1 MNISDSLLIEEL
13 RKKDAQSTIENIIKI
28 RANVSPILGR
38 ISAFFTDY
46 TNHDV
51 SHCDQVVLNLN
62 WIIPKK
68 VINSLN
74 RYEIQILLL
83 ACYLHDV
90 GMALG
95 ESEADE
101 IARTSDF
108 QLYKRQAAVKD
119 KDKSDEELL
128 RDYVRLIHHRRSEKY
143 IIDNYRE
150 LGIEDYN
157 IARAVGIL
165 ARGHREE
172 DLLDGERFDSR
183 YYVVS
188 GRDPVCL
195 VFLAGCLRI
204 ADEVDITRVRTPE
217 LLKKLVS
224 PKNPISK
231 QEWKKHKSTLAIG
244 PVGKEIK
251 IQAECDNPSIHKS
264 LLLTAGKIKDTLD
277 LVHKALI
284 NLPLELKQKYFIE
297 LNEVM
302 EPKL

>member
-13 RKKDAQSTIENIIKI
+13 RKKDAQSTIENISKI
-28 RANVSPILGR
+28 RENVSPILGR

-108 QLYKRQAAVKD
+108 QLYKRQ
-119 KDKSDEELL
+119 
-128 RDYVRLIHHRRSEKY
+128 
-143 IIDNYRE
+143 
-150 LGIEDYN
+150 
-157 IARAVGIL
+157 
-165 ARGHREE
+165 
-172 DLLDGERFDSR
+172 
-183 YYVVS
+183 VS
-188 GRDPVCL
+188 
-195 VFLAGCLRI
+195 
-204 ADEVDITRVRTPE
+204 
-217 LLKKLVS
+217 
-224 PKNPISK
+224 
-231 QEWKKHKSTLAIG
+231 IG
-244 PVGKEIK
+244 
-251 IQAECDNPSIHKS
+251 
-264 LLLTAGKIKDTLD
+264 
-277 LVHKALI
+277 
-284 NLPLELKQKYFIE
+284 
-297 LNEVM
+297 
-302 EPKL
+302 